1 VDSIDGII
9 SYLFQVMDDSEL
21 FDASTGTLTEI
32 INGPDIDQHINTV
45 RKFLSRVL
53 QLGTLV
59 ERKIE
64 EDDKEASLQICTLLV
79 AALQANMR
87 SLMSVTEEDDNFQ
100 QDSLASLQMLL
111 VCSV

>member
-1 VDSIDGII
+1 
-9 SYLFQVMDDSEL
+9 MDDGEL

-32 INGPDIDQHINTV
+32 VNGPDIDQHINTV
-45 RKFLSRVL
+45 RRFLSRVL
-53 QLGTLV
+53 QLGTLI

-111 VCSV
+111 VCNV